1 MKNTNDVLQL
11 IVTTSY
17 FISNVEKDRLTH
29 VNAAFEHGEMHP
41 LEDNVNKKN
50 SVHVT
55 NTTKRPRTKSLPSSI
70 KLLSPQ
76 MDEPDLATRFQE
88 TAINISSIAHMPL
101 SIDQNFE
108 EI

>member
-1 MKNTNDVLQL
+1 MQL

-17 FISNVEKDRLTH
+17 FISNVEKGRLTH
-29 VNAAFEHGEMHP
+29 DASIEHGEMHP
-41 LEDNVNKKN
+41 LEDNVDKKS
-50 SVHVT
+50 SVYVT

-70 KLLSPQ
+70 QLLSAQ

-88 TAINISSIAHMPL
+88 TAINIYSIAQMPL
-101 SIDQNFE
+101 STEQNFE